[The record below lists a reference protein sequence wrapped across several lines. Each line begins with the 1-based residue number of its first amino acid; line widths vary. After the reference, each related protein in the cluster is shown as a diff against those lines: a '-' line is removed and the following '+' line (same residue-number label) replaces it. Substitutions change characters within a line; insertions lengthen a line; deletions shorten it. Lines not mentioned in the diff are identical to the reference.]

1 MADRQSP
8 LVEIDAP
15 TQNLGVDGRT
25 RLLIKEL
32 PFRLHINIRGDK
44 DNADFLSS
52 VERVS
57 GLAWPVEPNTVSRNG
72 ETCVSWLGP
81 DEWLFITAT
90 DAPVEHDLL
99 EALLGQHSSVVDLSG
114 GQTVVRLSGA
124 VWRDVLSSACPLD
137 LHPRAFAINQCA
149 QTVFAHTNVLLIRA
163 LSDPEADS
171 FGEAGQA
178 AVAVDAVDI
187 VVRRSFAD
195 HVVRWIMDASEECG
209 FEVLAS

>member
-1 MADRQSP
+1 MTDRQTP
-8 LVEIDAP
+8 LAEIDRP
-15 TQNLGVDGRT
+15 TQSPGVDGRA
-25 RLLIKEL
+25 RLRIQEL

-44 DNADFLSS
+44 DNADFLRS

-57 GLAWPVEPNTVSRNG
+57 GLAWPIEPNTVSRNG

-81 DEWLFITAT
+81 DEWLLITAT
-90 DAPVEHDLL
+90 DASVEHDLID
-99 EALLGQHSSVVDLSG
+99 ALSGQHSSVVDLSG

-137 LHPRAFAINQCA
+137 LHPRAFATNHCA

-163 LSDPEADS
+163 LNDLEADAS
-171 FGEAGQA
+171 AEAGQA
-178 AVAVDAVDI
+178 EDAVDI
-187 VVRRSFAD
+187 VVRRSFSD
-195 HVVRWIMDASEECG
+195 HVVRWIMDASDEYG

>member
-1 MADRQSP
+1 MIDRQSP

-15 TQNLGVDGRT
+15 TQSPGVDGRT
-25 RLLIKEL
+25 RLLIQEL

-44 DNADFLSS
+44 DNADFLRS

-81 DEWLFITAT
+81 DEWLLITAT
-90 DAPVEHDLL
+90 DASVEHDLID
-99 EALLGQHSSVVDLSG
+99 ALSGQHSSVVDLSG

-137 LHPRAFAINQCA
+137 LHPRAFATNHCA

-163 LSDPEADS
+163 LNDLEADAS
-171 FGEAGQA
+171 AEAGQA
-178 AVAVDAVDI
+178 EDVVDI
-187 VVRRSFAD
+187 VVRRSFSD
-195 HVVRWIMDASEECG
+195 HVVRWIMDASDEYG

>member
-1 MADRQSP
+1 MIDRQSP

-15 TQNLGVDGRT
+15 TQSPGVDGRT
-25 RLLIKEL
+25 RLLIQEL

-44 DNADFLSS
+44 DNAHFLSS

-57 GLAWPVEPNTVSRNG
+57 GLAWPVEPNTVSRKG

-81 DEWLFITAT
+81 DEWLLITAT
-90 DAPVEHDLL
+90 DASVEHDLID
-99 EALLGQHSSVVDLSG
+99 ALSGQHSSVVDLSG

-137 LHPRAFAINQCA
+137 LHPRAFATNHCA

-163 LSDPEADS
+163 LNDLEA
-171 FGEAGQA
+171 GALAEAGQA
-178 AVAVDAVDI
+178 EDAVDI
-187 VVRRSFAD
+187 VVRRSFSD
-195 HVVRWIMDASEECG
+195 HVVRWIMDASDEYG